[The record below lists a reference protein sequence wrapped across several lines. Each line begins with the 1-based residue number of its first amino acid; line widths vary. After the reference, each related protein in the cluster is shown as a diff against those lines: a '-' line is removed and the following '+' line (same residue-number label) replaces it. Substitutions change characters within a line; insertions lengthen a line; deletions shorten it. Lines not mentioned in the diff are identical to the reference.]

1 MFNLLDNIES
11 FEYVDNIDIVYDIEV
26 EDNHCY
32 FLSLNNKECLVHNS
46 SKTYSICQL
55 LFIKAI
61 YEAGVIISITGESL
75 PNLKKGALRDCR
87 MILSN
92 TSSLDDYILFWNK
105 TDNVITFKNGSVIE
119 FITNLDE
126 QSAKNGKRDYL
137 FVNEANG
144 IELPVFFQ
152 LAIRTRKQIFCD
164 YNPSAP
170 FWMHDKF
177 IGTNENS
184 NDLSASVKLIISDH
198 RHNNFLSSEDHRKI
212 EGIKDK
218 ELWRVYARGL
228 TGNLEGLIFS
238 DWKMIPDNQFP
249 NDMPFVGG
257 LDFGYT
263 NDPTAGVKRVKVGNN
278 LYFKELS
285 YEAGLAPKQI
295 KLIFESEGFNA
306 NRIIY
311 CEHDPDMITQ
321 LRKLGLQAVQA
332 KKGQGSVNAGIL
344 HLKQF
349 NVYYTESSK
358 NLHTERIKYMWAKDA
373 STGKPINTPI
383 DKYNHLMDA
392 CRYST
397 FSELNN
403 QSI

>member
-1 MFNLLDNIES
+1 M
-11 FEYVDNIDIVYDIEV
+11 
-26 EDNHCY
+26 
-32 FLSLNNKECLVHNS
+32 LNFQCTDVFYANYQATEKLIINQGGTSS

-87 MILSN
+87 MIVSN
-92 TSSLDDYILFWNK
+92 TPSLNDFILFWNK
-105 TDNVITFKNGSVIE
+105 TDNVINFKNGSVIE

-144 IELPVFFQ
+144 IDYPVFFQ
-152 LAIRTRKQIFCD
+152 LAIRARKQIFID

-170 FWMHDKF
+170 FWVHDKF
-177 IGTNENS
+177 IGTTELS

-198 RHNNFLSSEDHRKI
+198 RHNNFLSAEDHRKI

-218 ELWRVYARGL
+218 ELWRVYSRGL

-238 DWKMIPDNQFP
+238 DWKMIPDSMFP
-249 NDMPFVGG
+249 NDAPFNGG

-263 NDPTAGVKRVKVGNN
+263 NDPTAGVKKVKVGNN
-278 LYFKELS
+278 IYFKEMC
-285 YEAGLAPKQI
+285 YETGLAPKQI
-295 KLIFESEGFNA
+295 KLIFESEGFKQN
-306 NRIIY
+306 NVIY
-311 CEHDPDMITQ
+311 CEHDPDMINQ
-321 LRKLGLQAVQA
+321 LRKLGVNAFQA
-332 KKGQGSVNAGIL
+332 KKGQGSINAGIL
-344 HLKQF
+344 NLKQY

-358 NLHTERIKYMWAKDA
+358 NLHTEKIKYMWMKDQ
-373 STGKPINTPI
+373 STGKPTNTPI
-383 DKYNHLMDA
+383 DNYNHLMDA
-392 CRYST
+392 CRYAT
-397 FSELNN
+397 FSETSM
-403 QSI
+403 QSY

>member
-1 MFNLLDNIES
+1 M
-11 FEYVDNIDIVYDIEV
+11 
-26 EDNHCY
+26 
-32 FLSLNNKECLVHNS
+32 LNFQCTDVFYENYKSTEKLIINQGGTSS

-55 LFIKAI
+55 LFLKAI
-61 YEAGVIISITGESL
+61 NEPNIVISITGESL
-75 PNLKKGALRDCR
+75 PNLKKGALRDSR
-87 MILSN
+87 TITSITTGLS
-92 TSSLDDYILFWNK
+92 DFILFWNK
-105 TDNVITFKNGSVIE
+105 TDNVITFKNGSLIE

-144 IELPVFFQ
+144 IDYPVFFQ
-152 LAIRTRKQIFCD
+152 LAIRTRNQIYID

-170 FWMHDKF
+170 FWVHDKF

-198 RHNNFLSSEDHRKI
+198 RHNNFLSAEDHRKI

-238 DWKMIPDNQFP
+238 DWKMIPDSMFP
-249 NDMPFVGG
+249 TDAKFVGG

-263 NDPTAGVKRVKVGNN
+263 NDPTAGVKRAKVGNN
-278 LYFKELS
+278 IYFKELC
-285 YEAGLAPKQI
+285 YESGLAPKQI
-295 KLIFESEGFNA
+295 KLIFESEGFTTN
-306 NRIIY
+306 NIIY
-311 CEHDPDMITQ
+311 CEHDPDMINQ
-321 LRKLGLQAVQA
+321 LRRLGLQAYQA

-358 NLHTERIKYMWAKDA
+358 NLHQERIKYMWAKDA
-373 STGKPINTPI
+373 TTGKPINTPI
-383 DKYNHLMDA
+383 DKWNHIMDS

-397 FSELNN
+397 FSELNS
-403 QSI
+403 QTV